1 MPKHDYRMPTRR
13 ERDLSSQVRDLQARF
28 DALSR
33 DPSAALEI
41 SRLEG
46 IVAERDGA
54 IAGLES
60 RLESERARTAR
71 VRGDLERSRAKR
83 KELEAQVRQ
92 LKGDVGDERARTRS
106 AQSSY
111 ERMSASHGRLLE
123 ENRSLKARNAELEEE
138 LARKGAL
145 IEHLNARLSRGPE
158 NSSLPPS
165 SEPNRKRIPNS
176 RVKTG
181 RKPGG
186 QPRHPGHRRH
196 MPEADAEVLLGPES
210 GCCPHCGCGM
220 VPTGGVR
227 EHSVTDIEV
236 RTRTTAYVSSERR
249 CPCCGETAWD
259 PFPRGAENE
268 ANYGP
273 GIKAAIAYLVGA
285 CNVSGANAR
294 GFVNA
299 VTCGEV
305 DVSSGSVPNFM
316 RQFSKMGESDLRA
329 AFDAVATAPVIGSDA
344 TFTRSE
350 GRRSYV
356 YVFHGGGAA
365 VYRASDAKGHAG
377 VKGSPLEDAPDATAV
392 HDHDTTY
399 YSYGK
404 RHAECNCHI
413 LRYLKGVTENEPGQA
428 WAEDMSS
435 LLKKANEAAKR
446 ARAAGLGKLDP
457 ELVAKFEAVYAEILE
472 SALEDYMAS
481 GAASW
486 KYPPEGIALARRM
499 LKYADS
505 HLLFLHDLS
514 VPFEN
519 NGSERL
525 LRKAKGKMKQSGGF
539 RSTENGEQPYC
550 DFLTI
555 VETAKMRG
563 IQPYRAVHA
572 TFAGEGGLFA

>member
-1 MPKHDYRMPTRR
+1 MIIFARR
-13 ERDLSSQVRDLQARF
+13 L
-28 DALSR
+28 
-33 DPSAALEI
+33 
-41 SRLEG
+41 
-46 IVAERDGA
+46 
-54 IAGLES
+54 
-60 RLESERARTAR
+60 
-71 VRGDLERSRAKR
+71 RGDLNGSRARR
-83 KELEAQVRQ
+83 KELELEIRQ
-92 LKGDVGDERARTRS
+92 LRCDVGNERARTRS
-106 AQSSY
+106 ARSSY
-111 ERMSASHGRLLE
+111 ERMAESHGRLLE
-123 ENRSLKARNAELEEE
+123 ENRSLKERNSELEAE
-138 LARKGAL
+138 LARKDAL
-145 IEHLNARLSRGPE
+145 IERLNARLSRGPE

-176 RVKTG
+176 RVRTG
-181 RKPGG
+181 RRPGG
-186 QPRHPGHRRH
+186 QPRHPGHGRR
-196 MPEADAEVLLGPES
+196 MPDPDFEVMLEPES
-210 GCCPHCGCGM
+210 GLCPRCGCGTL
-220 VPTGGVR
+220 PTGGVR

-249 CPCCGETAWD
+249 CPCCGEAAWD

-294 GFVNA
+294 GFVKA
-299 VTCGEV
+299 VTGGEV

-316 RQFSKMGESDLRA
+316 RQFAKLGEDDLRA

-350 GRRSYV
+350 GRRSYI
-356 YVFHGGGAA
+356 YVFHGGDAA
-365 VYRASDAKGHAG
+365 VFRASDVKGHAG

-399 YSYGK
+399 YGYGK

-413 LRYLKGVTENEPGQA
+413 LRYLRGVTENEPGQA

-435 LLKKANEAAKR
+435 LLKKANDAAKR
-446 ARAAGLGKLDP
+446 AREAGLEKLDP
-457 ELVAKFEAVYAEILE
+457 ELVAKFEACYRAILE
-472 SALEDYMAS
+472 SALEGYMSS
-481 GAASW
+481 GATSW

-499 LKYADS
+499 LKYAGN

-525 LRKAKGKMKQSGGF
+525 LRKAKGKLKQSGGF

-550 DFLTI
+550 DLLTI

>member
-1 MPKHDYRMPTRR
+1 MPRPDYRIPSRR
-13 ERDLSSQVRDLQARF
+13 ERDLFNQVRDLRERL
-28 DALSR
+28 DSLSK
-33 DPSAALEI
+33 DPSAELEI
-41 SRLEG
+41 RRLEG
-46 IVAERDGA
+46 SVAERDSA

-60 RLESERARTAR
+60 ELQSERARSAR
-71 VRGDLERSRAKR
+71 LRGELQSSRAKR
-83 KELEAQVRQ
+83 KDLELEVRR
-92 LKGDVGDERARTRS
+92 LKCDVGNERARTRS
-106 AQSSY
+106 AQSNY
-111 ERMSASHGRLLE
+111 ERMAAGHARLLE
-123 ENRSLKARNAELEEE
+123 ENRSLRERNSELEAEV
-138 LARKGAL
+138 ARKDAL

-186 QPRHPGHRRH
+186 QPRHPGHGRR
-196 MPEADAEVLLGPES
+196 MPDPDFEVMLEPES
-210 GCCPHCGCGM
+210 ACCPRCGCGM
-220 VPTGGVR
+220 APTGNVR
-227 EHSVTDIEV
+227 ERSVTDIEV
-236 RTRTTAYVSSERR
+236 RTRTTAYVSSERA
-249 CPCCGETAWD
+249 CPICGKAAWD
-259 PFPRGAENE
+259 PFPGGAVNE

-294 GFVNA
+294 GFVKA
-299 VTCGEV
+299 VTGGEV
-305 DVSSGSVPNFM
+305 DVSSGSVANFM
-316 RQFSKMGESDLRA
+316 RQFSKMGEPDLQA

-350 GRRSYV
+350 GHRSYV
-356 YVFHGGGAA
+356 YVFHGGDAA
-365 VYRASDAKGHAG
+365 VFRASDTKGHAG
-377 VKGSPLEDAPDATAV
+377 VKGSPLEGAPDATV
-392 HDHDTTY
+392 VSDHDTTY
-399 YSYGK
+399 HSYGK

-428 WAEDMSS
+428 WAGDMAA
-435 LLKKANEAAKR
+435 LLKLANETAKK
-446 ARAAGLGKLDP
+446 ARAAGAGSLDP
-457 ELVAKFEAVYAEILE
+457 AIVAKFESCYKSILE
-472 SALEDYMAS
+472 AALEGYMAS
-481 GAASW
+481 GATSS
-486 KYPPEGIALARRM
+486 KYPPEGAPLARRM
-499 LKYADS
+499 LKHADK
-505 HLLFLHDLS
+505 HLLFLRDLS

-525 LRKAKGKMKQSGGF
+525 LRKAKGKLKQSGGF

>member
-1 MPKHDYRMPTRR
+1 MPKPDYRIPSRR
-13 ERDLSSQVRDLQARF
+13 ERELFSQVRDLRERL
-28 DALSR
+28 DALSK
-33 DPSAALEI
+33 DPSAELEI
-41 SRLEG
+41 RRLEG
-46 IVAERDGA
+46 LVAERDSA
-54 IAGLES
+54 IADLQSE
-60 RLESERARTAR
+60 LESERARTAR
-71 VRGDLERSRAKR
+71 LRGELAGSRAKR
-83 KELEAQVRQ
+83 KELESQVRQ
-92 LKGDVGDERARTRS
+92 LKCDVGDERARTRAALS
-106 AQSSY
+106 NY
-111 ERMSASHGRLLE
+111 GRMAAGHARLLDE
-123 ENRSLKARNAELEEE
+123 IRSLRERNSELEGE
-138 LARKGAL
+138 LARKDAL

-176 RVKTG
+176 REKSG

-186 QPRHPGHRRH
+186 QPRHPGHGRR
-196 MPEADAEVLLGPES
+196 MPEADVEVLLGPGS
-210 GCCPHCGCGM
+210 GCCPHCGGGT
-220 VPTGGVR
+220 VPTGNVR

-236 RTRTTAYVSSERR
+236 RTRTTAYVSSERA
-249 CPCCGETAWD
+249 CPVCGKAAWD
-259 PFPRGAENE
+259 PFPEGAGNE

-299 VTCGEV
+299 ITGGEV

-316 RQFSKMGESDLRA
+316 RQFAKMGEADLQA

-350 GRRSYV
+350 GHRSYV
-356 YVFHGGGAA
+356 YVFHGGDAA
-365 VYRASDAKGHAG
+365 VFRASDAKGHAG
-377 VKGSPLEDAPDATAV
+377 VKGSPLEDAPDATV
-392 HDHDTTY
+392 VSDHDTTY
-399 YSYGK
+399 HSYGK
-404 RHAECNCHI
+404 RHAECNAHI

-435 LLKKANEAAKR
+435 LLKKANGAAKR
-446 ARAAGLGKLDP
+446 ARAAGLESLDA
-457 ELVAKFEAVYAEILE
+457 EIAGKFESCYKAILE
-472 SALEDYMAS
+472 SALEGYMAS
-481 GAASW
+481 GAAGS
-486 KYPPEGIALARRM
+486 KYPPEGLALARRM
-499 LKYADS
+499 LEHADK
-505 HLLFLHDLS
+505 HLLFLRDLS

-525 LRKAKGKMKQSGGF
+525 LRKAKGKLKQSGGF
-539 RSTENGEQPYC
+539 RSTPNGEQPYC

-563 IQPYRAVHA
+563 IQPYQAVHA

>member
-1 MPKHDYRMPTRR
+1 M
-13 ERDLSSQVRDLQARF
+13 
-28 DALSR
+28 
-33 DPSAALEI
+33 LEI
-41 SRLEG
+41 RRLEG
-46 IVAERDGA
+46 TVAERDSA

-60 RLESERARTAR
+60 ELESERGRTER
-71 VRGDLERSRAKR
+71 LRGELRSSRAKR
-83 KELEAQVRQ
+83 KELESQARQ
-92 LKGDVGDERARTRS
+92 LRCDVGNERARTRS
-106 AQSSY
+106 AQANC
-111 ERMSASHGRLLE
+111 ERMAEGHARLLE
-123 ENRSLKARNAELEEE
+123 ENRSLRERNADLEAEI
-138 LARKGAL
+138 ARKDAL

-176 RVKTG
+176 REKSG
-181 RKPGG
+181 RRPGA
-186 QPRHPGHRRH
+186 QPRHPGHGRH
-196 MPEADAEVLLGPES
+196 MPDPDAEVLLEPES
-210 GCCPHCGCGM
+210 EHCPRCGCGM
-220 VPTGGVR
+220 APTGSVR

-236 RTRTTAYVSSERR
+236 RTRTTAYVSSERA
-249 CPCCGETAWD
+249 CPVCGKAAWD

-273 GIKAAIAYLVGA
+273 GVKSAIAYLVGA

-294 GFVNA
+294 GFVRA
-299 VTCGEV
+299 ITGGEV

-316 RQFSKMGESDLRA
+316 RQFSKMGEPDLQA
-329 AFDAVATAPVIGSDA
+329 AFDSVATAPVIGSDA

-356 YVFHGGGAA
+356 YVFHGGDAA
-365 VYRASDAKGHAG
+365 VFRASDAKGHAG

-413 LRYLKGVTENEPGQA
+413 LRYLKGVTQNEPGQA
-428 WAEDMSS
+428 WAEDVAD
-435 LLKKANEAAKR
+435 LLKLANAAAKR
-446 ARAAGLGKLDP
+446 ARAAGLEKLDP
-457 ELVAKFEAVYAEILE
+457 GLVAKFEAVYAEILE
-472 SALEDYMAS
+472 SALEGYMDS

-486 KYPPEGIALARRM
+486 KYPPEGLALARRM
-499 LKYADS
+499 LKYAGN

-525 LRKAKGKMKQSGGF
+525 LRKAKGKLKQSGGF
-539 RSTENGEQPYC
+539 RSTPNGEQPYC

>member
-1 MPKHDYRMPTRR
+1 MPKPDYRIPSRR
-13 ERDLSSQVRDLQARF
+13 ERELFNQVRDLQSRL
-28 DALSR
+28 DALSK
-33 DPSAALEI
+33 DPSAELEI
-41 SRLEG
+41 RHLEG
-46 IVAERDGA
+46 LIAERDG
-54 IAGLES
+54 IICGLES
-60 RLESERARTAR
+60 ELESERARTAR
-71 VRGDLERSRAKR
+71 LRGELACSRAKR
-83 KELEAQVRQ
+83 KELEREVGQ
-92 LKGDVGDERARTRS
+92 LKCDVGNERARTRA
-106 AQSSY
+106 AQSNC
-111 ERMSASHGRLLE
+111 ERMAAGHARLLE
-123 ENRSLKARNAELEEE
+123 ENRSLRERNSELEDE
-138 LARKGAL
+138 LARKDAL
-145 IEHLNARLSRGPE
+145 IEHLNARLSRGPG

-186 QPRHPGHRRH
+186 QPRHPGHGRR
-196 MPEADAEVLLGPES
+196 MPEPDEAVFLEPES
-210 GCCPHCGCGM
+210 ECCPRCGCGLAE
-220 VPTGGVR
+220 TGKVR

-236 RTRTTAYVSSERR
+236 RTRTTAYVSSERA
-249 CPCCGETAWD
+249 CPICGETAWD
-259 PFPRGAENE
+259 PFPKGAENE

-294 GFVNA
+294 GFVKA
-299 VTCGEV
+299 VTGGEV

-316 RQFSKMGESDLRA
+316 RQFARLGEDDLRA

-356 YVFHGGGAA
+356 YVFHGGDAA
-365 VYRASDAKGHAG
+365 VFRASDVKGHAG
-377 VKGSPLEDAPDATAV
+377 VKGSPLEVAPDATAV

-399 YSYGK
+399 YGYGK

-413 LRYLKGVTENEPGQA
+413 LRYLKGVTENEPGQV
-428 WAEDMSS
+428 WAEDMSG
-435 LLKKANEAAKR
+435 LLKRANEVARR
-446 ARAAGLGKLDP
+446 AREAGAGKVDP
-457 ELVAKFEAVYAEILE
+457 GLVAKFEGLYKEILE
-472 SALEDYMAS
+472 SALEGYMVS
-481 GAASW
+481 GATSW

-499 LKYADS
+499 LKYAS
-505 HLLFLHDLS
+505 NHLLFLRDLS

-525 LRKAKGKMKQSGGF
+525 LRKAKGKVKQSGGF

>member
-1 MPKHDYRMPTRR
+1 MKKPDYRIPSRR
-13 ERDLSSQVRDLQARF
+13 ERELFNQVRDLQGRL

-33 DPSAALEI
+33 DPSAELEI
-41 SRLEG
+41 HHLEG
-46 IVAERDGA
+46 VVAERDGA
-54 IAGLES
+54 IGELES
-60 RLESERARTAR
+60 ELESERARTAR
-71 VRGDLERSRAKR
+71 LRGELDASRGKR
-83 KELEAQVRQ
+83 KELELEVRR
-92 LKGDVGDERARTRS
+92 LRCDVGNERARTRS
-106 AQSSY
+106 ARSNCD
-111 ERMSASHGRLLE
+111 RMAESRARLLE
-123 ENRSLKARNAELEEE
+123 ENRSLKERNSELETE
-138 LARKGAL
+138 LARKDAL

-176 RVKTG
+176 RAKTG

-186 QPRHPGHRRH
+186 QPRHPGHGRR
-196 MPEADAEVLLGPES
+196 MPEPDEAVFLEPES
-210 GCCPHCGCGM
+210 GCCPHCGCGT

-249 CPCCGETAWD
+249 CPRCGEAAWD

-273 GIKAAIAYLVGA
+273 NVKSAITYLVGA

-294 GFVNA
+294 GFVRA
-299 VTCGEV
+299 VTGGEV
-305 DVSSGSVPNFM
+305 DVSAGSVPNFM
-316 RQFSKMGESDLRA
+316 RQFSKMGGPDLQA

-350 GRRSYV
+350 GHRSYV

-365 VYRASDAKGHAG
+365 VFRASDVKGHAG
-377 VKGSPLEDAPDATAV
+377 VKGSPLEDAPDATIV
-392 HDHDTTY
+392 SDHDTTY
-399 YSYGK
+399 HSYGG

-413 LRYLKGVTENEPGQA
+413 LRYLKGVTQNEPGQA
-428 WAEDMSS
+428 WADDMSS
-435 LLKKANEAAKR
+435 LLKLANETARK
-446 ARAAGLGKLDP
+446 ARAAGSESLDP
-457 ELVAKFEAVYAEILE
+457 EVVAKFESCYKAILE
-472 SALEDYMAS
+472 SALEGYMAS
-481 GAASW
+481 GASSW
-486 KYPPEGIALARRM
+486 KHPPEGVKLARRM
-499 LKYADS
+499 LKHAGK
-505 HLLFLHDLS
+505 HLLFLRDLS

-525 LRKAKGKMKQSGGF
+525 LRQAKKKVKQSGGF
-539 RSTENGEQPYC
+539 RSTPNGEQPYC

>member
-1 MPKHDYRMPTRR
+1 MPKHDYRIPSRR
-13 ERDLSSQVRDLQARF
+13 ERELFNQVRNLQERL
-28 DALSR
+28 DALSK
-33 DPSAALEI
+33 DPSAELEI
-41 SRLEG
+41 RHLEG
-46 IVAERDGA
+46 VVAERDSA
-54 IAGLES
+54 IAS
-60 RLESERARTAR
+60 LESELAGERARAAR
-71 VRGDLERSRAKR
+71 LRGELDGAGAKR
-83 KELEAQVRQ
+83 KELEAVARQ
-92 LKGDVGDERARTRS
+92 LRCDVGNERARTRS
-106 AQSSY
+106 AQSNY
-111 ERMSASHGRLLE
+111 ERMAASHGHLLG
-123 ENRSLKARNAELEEE
+123 ENRSLRERVAELEGE
-138 LARKGAL
+138 LARKDAL
-145 IEHLNARLSRGPE
+145 IERLNARLSRGPE

-186 QPRHPGHRRH
+186 QPRHPGHCRR
-196 MPEADAEVLLGPES
+196 MPEAGSEVLLEPES
-210 GCCPHCGCGM
+210 GCCPRCGCGM
-220 VPTGGVR
+220 AATGNVR
-227 EHSVTDIEV
+227 EHRVTDVEV
-236 RTRTTAYVSSERR
+236 RTRTVAYVSSERT
-249 CPCCGETAWD
+249 CPACGRTAWD

-273 GIKAAIAYLVGA
+273 GVKAAIAYLVGA

-299 VTCGEV
+299 VTGGEV

-316 RQFSKMGESDLRA
+316 RQFSKMGEADLRA

-344 TFTRSE
+344 TFTRSG

-356 YVFHGGGAA
+356 YVFHGGDAA
-365 VYRASDAKGHAG
+365 VFRASDVKGHAG

-404 RHAECNCHI
+404 RHAECNAHI

-428 WAEDMSS
+428 WADDVSS
-435 LLKKANEAAKR
+435 LLKKANGAAKR

-457 ELVAKFEAVYAEILE
+457 ELVAKFEAAYRSILE
-472 SALEDYMAS
+472 SALEGYMSS
-481 GAASW
+481 GAAGW

-499 LKYADS
+499 LRYAGN

-525 LRKAKGKMKQSGGF
+525 LRKAKGKLKQSGGF

>member
-1 MPKHDYRMPTRR
+1 MPKPDYRIPPRR
-13 ERDLSSQVRDLQARF
+13 ERELSKQVRDLQARL
-28 DALSR
+28 DSLSR
-33 DPSAALEI
+33 DPSATLEI

-46 IVAERDGA
+46 IVAERDAA

-60 RLESERARTAR
+60 ELESERARTAR
-71 VRGDLERSRAKR
+71 LRGELESSRAKR
-83 KELEAQVRQ
+83 KGLESQVGQ
-92 LKGDVGDERARTRS
+92 LKCDVGNERARTRS
-106 AQSSY
+106 AQSNY
-111 ERMSASHGRLLE
+111 ERMAAGHARLLD
-123 ENRSLKARNAELEEE
+123 ENRSLKERNSELEAE
-138 LARKGAL
+138 LARKDAL

-165 SEPNRKRIPNS
+165 SEPSRKRIPNS

-186 QPRHPGHRRH
+186 QPHHPGHGRR
-196 MPEADAEVLLGPES
+196 MPDPDVEVLLGPES
-210 GCCPHCGCGM
+210 ECCPRCGCGM
-220 VPTGGVR
+220 AATGDVR
-227 EHSVTDIEV
+227 EHTVTDVEV

-249 CPCCGETAWD
+249 CPCCGKTSWD
-259 PFPRGAENE
+259 PFPKGAENE

-305 DVSSGSVPNFM
+305 DVSAGSVPNFM
-316 RQFSKMGESDLRA
+316 RQFSKMGGPDLQA

-350 GRRSYV
+350 GHRSYV
-356 YVFHGGGAA
+356 YVFHGGDAA
-365 VYRASDAKGHAG
+365 VYRASDVKGHAG
-377 VKGSPLEDAPDATAV
+377 VKGSPLEDAPDATV
-392 HDHDTTY
+392 VSDHDTTY
-399 YSYGK
+399 HSYGK

-413 LRYLKGVTENEPGQA
+413 LRYLKGVTENEPGQV
-428 WAEDMSS
+428 WADDMSG
-435 LLKKANEAAKR
+435 LLKRANEAARR
-446 ARAAGLGKLDP
+446 AREAGAGKVDP
-457 ELVAKFEAVYAEILE
+457 EVVAKFESCYKAILE
-472 SALEDYMAS
+472 SALEGYMAS
-481 GAASW
+481 GATSW

-499 LKYADS
+499 QKHADK

-525 LRKAKGKMKQSGGF
+525 LRKAKGKLKQSGGF
-539 RSTENGEQPYC
+539 RSTPNGEQPYC
-550 DFLTI
+550 DFLII

-572 TFAGEGGLFA
+572 TFAGEGGLFS

>member
-1 MPKHDYRMPTRR
+1 MPKPDYRIPSRR
-13 ERDLSSQVRDLQARF
+13 ERELFNQVRNLQERLG
-28 DALSR
+28 ALSG
-33 DPSAALEI
+33 DPSAELEI
-41 SRLEG
+41 RHLEG
-46 IVAERDGA
+46 VVAERDSA

-60 RLESERARTAR
+60 ELESERARAAR
-71 VRGDLERSRAKR
+71 LRGELDGARAKR
-83 KELEAQVRQ
+83 KELEALARQ
-92 LKGDVGDERARTRS
+92 LRCDVGNERARTKS
-106 AQSSY
+106 AQSNY
-111 ERMSASHGRLLE
+111 ERMTESHARLHG
-123 ENRSLKARNAELEEE
+123 ENAALKERVGELESEI
-138 LARKGAL
+138 ARKDAL
-145 IEHLNARLSRGPE
+145 VERLNARLSRGPE

-176 RVKTG
+176 REKTG
-181 RKPGG
+181 RRPGG
-186 QPRHPGHRRH
+186 QPRHPGHARR
-196 MPEADAEVLLGPES
+196 MPEPDVEVPLEPES
-210 GCCPHCGCGM
+210 ECCPRCGCGM
-220 VPTGGVR
+220 VATGNTR
-227 EHSVTDIEV
+227 EHSVTDVEV
-236 RTRTTAYVSSERR
+236 RTRTTAYVSSERA
-249 CPCCGETAWD
+249 CPACGKTAWD

-299 VTCGEV
+299 VTGGEV

-316 RQFSKMGESDLRA
+316 RQFARMGEADLRA

-344 TFTRSE
+344 TFTRSG

-356 YVFHGGGAA
+356 YVFHGGDAA
-365 VYRASDAKGHAG
+365 VFRASDVKGHAG

-404 RHAECNCHI
+404 RHAECNAHI

-428 WAEDMSS
+428 WADDVSS
-435 LLKKANEAAKR
+435 LLKKANGAAKR

-457 ELVAKFEAVYAEILE
+457 ELVAKFEAAYRSILE
-472 SALEDYMAS
+472 SALEGYMSS
-481 GAASW
+481 GAAGW
-486 KYPPEGIALARRM
+486 KYPPEGIALAKRM
-499 LKYADS
+499 LRHAGN

-525 LRKAKGKMKQSGGF
+525 LRKAKGKLKQSGGF

-563 IQPYRAVHA
+563 IEPYEAVHA

>member
-1 MPKHDYRMPTRR
+1 MPRPDYRIPSRR
-13 ERDLSSQVRDLQARF
+13 ERELFKQVRDLRERL
-28 DALSR
+28 DSLSR
-33 DPSAALEI
+33 DPSATLEI

-46 IVAERDGA
+46 IVAEHDSA
-54 IAGLES
+54 IAALES
-60 RLESERARTAR
+60 ELESERARTAR
-71 VRGDLERSRAKR
+71 LRGELESSRAKR
-83 KELEAQVRQ
+83 KGLESQVRQ
-92 LKGDVGDERARTRS
+92 LKCDVGNERARTRS
-106 AQSSY
+106 AQSRY
-111 ERMSASHGRLLE
+111 ETMASSHARLLE
-123 ENRSLKARNAELEEE
+123 ENGSLKERNSELEAEV
-138 LARKGAL
+138 ARKDAL
-145 IEHLNARLSRGPE
+145 IEHLNARLSRTPE

-165 SEPNRKRIPNS
+165 SDPNRKRIPNS
-176 RVKTG
+176 RARTG

-186 QPRHPGHRRH
+186 QPGHRGHRRR
-196 MPEADAEVLLGPES
+196 MPDPDDVVVLEPES
-210 GCCPHCGCGM
+210 ACCPRCGCGM
-220 VPTGGVR
+220 APTGDVR

-236 RTRTTAYVSSERR
+236 RTRTTAYVSSERA
-249 CPCCGETAWD
+249 CPVCGTTAWD
-259 PFPRGAENE
+259 PFPKGAENE

-294 GFVNA
+294 GFVKA
-299 VTCGEV
+299 VTNGEV

-316 RQFSKMGESDLRA
+316 RQFARLGEGDLQA

-350 GRRSYV
+350 GHRSYV

-377 VKGSPLEDAPDATAV
+377 VKGSPLEDAPDATV
-392 HDHDTTY
+392 VSDHDTTY
-399 YSYGK
+399 HSYGR

-428 WAEDMSS
+428 WAGDMAA
-435 LLKKANEAAKR
+435 LLKLANETAKK
-446 ARAAGLGKLDP
+446 ARAAGAGSLDP
-457 ELVAKFEAVYAEILE
+457 AIVAKFESCYRAMLE
-472 SALEDYMAS
+472 SALEGYMAS
-481 GAASW
+481 GATSW
-486 KYPPEGIALARRM
+486 KHPPEGIALARRM
-499 LKYADS
+499 LKHADK
-505 HLLFLHDLS
+505 HLLFLRDLS

-525 LRKAKGKMKQSGGF
+525 LRKAKGKLKQSGGF
-539 RSTENGEQPYC
+539 RSTPNGEQPYC

>member
-1 MPKHDYRMPTRR
+1 MPRPDYRIPSRR
-13 ERDLSSQVRDLQARF
+13 ERELFNQVRDLQGRL

-33 DPSAALEI
+33 DPSAELEI
-41 SRLEG
+41 HHLEG
-46 IVAERDGA
+46 VVAERDGA
-54 IAGLES
+54 IGELES
-60 RLESERARTAR
+60 ELESERARTAR
-71 VRGDLERSRAKR
+71 LRGELDASRGKR
-83 KELEAQVRQ
+83 KELELEVRR
-92 LKGDVGDERARTRS
+92 LRCDVGNERARTRS
-106 AQSSY
+106 ARSNCD
-111 ERMSASHGRLLE
+111 RMAESRARLLE
-123 ENRSLKARNAELEEE
+123 ENRSLKERNSELETE
-138 LARKGAL
+138 LARKDAL

-165 SEPNRKRIPNS
+165 SEPNWKRIPNS
-176 RVKTG
+176 REKTG
-181 RKPGG
+181 RRPGG
-186 QPRHPGHRRH
+186 QPRHPGHGRH
-196 MPEADAEVLLGPES
+196 MPEADVEVLLGPES
-210 GCCPHCGCGM
+210 ECCPRCGCGM
-220 VPTGGVR
+220 ARTGNVR
-227 EHSVTDIEV
+227 EHSVTDVEV

-249 CPCCGETAWD
+249 CPCCGKTAWD

-294 GFVNA
+294 GFVKA
-299 VTCGEV
+299 VTGGEV

-316 RQFSKMGESDLRA
+316 HQFSRMGGPDLQA

-350 GRRSYV
+350 GHRSYV
-356 YVFHGGGAA
+356 YVFHGGDAA
-365 VYRASDAKGHAG
+365 VFRASDVKGHAG
-377 VKGSPLEDAPDATAV
+377 VKGSPLEDAPDATV
-392 HDHDTTY
+392 VSDHDTTY
-399 YSYGK
+399 HSYGG
-404 RHAECNCHI
+404 RHAECNAHI
-413 LRYLKGVTENEPGQA
+413 LRYLKGVAQNEPGQV
-428 WAEDMSS
+428 WAEDASS
-435 LLKKANEAAKR
+435 LLKLANETAKK
-446 ARAAGLGKLDP
+446 ARAAGAAALAP
-457 ELVAKFEAVYAEILE
+457 EVVAKFESCYKAILE
-472 SALEDYMAS
+472 SALEGYMAS
-481 GAASW
+481 GATGW

-499 LKYADS
+499 LKHANK

-525 LRKAKGKMKQSGGF
+525 LRKAKGKLKQSGGF
-539 RSTENGEQPYC
+539 RSTPNGEQPYC